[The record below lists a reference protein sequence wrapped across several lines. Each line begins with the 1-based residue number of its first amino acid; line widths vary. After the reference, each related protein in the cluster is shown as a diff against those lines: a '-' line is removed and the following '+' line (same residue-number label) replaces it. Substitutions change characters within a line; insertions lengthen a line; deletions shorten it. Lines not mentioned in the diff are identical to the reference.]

1 MTSSSDTTPR
11 STKLRT
17 VPSEAMMILLAPDG
31 YYTYL
36 QIPKS
41 FQSDS
46 STIFTITN
54 SSTIPLDMVDLIK
67 KNYRK
72 LSIKHHP
79 DKPGGDV
86 DTFRLLKR
94 AQTVLSSPK
103 LKQQY
108 DILGLDLDD
117 DEDEV
122 VSMGHDDDDDNNHS
136 GDSTATTNTTDDT
149 EPQTIL
155 EVMVHEITYTAI
167 NIVLQLSVR
176 TAILA
181 FASVFVTR
189 DLLLLFLAL
198 AILVFDGYQI
208 RTSQLYT
215 VRGLDSPIVTGTG
228 LIIMYK
234 ASVGSWSRSVIES
247 DTDNSTTSTDPSI
260 HFWLYWIG
268 ESMVI
273 FMVTHHA
280 LGPSRRTTPIV
291 ISGAATFGVLAAL
304 WFRGKFWNYII
315 VLLLEVFMACFI
327 LVSFPI
333 VEMIL
338 EAVLDDKLKK
348 MGDKV
353 RAKYAY
359 MERYYASKRKVKD

>member
-1 MTSSSDTTPR
+1 M
-11 STKLRT
+11 
-17 VPSEAMMILLAPDG
+17 LAPDG

-36 QIPKS
+36 QIPKTTNHPG
-41 FQSDS
+41 SDNS
-46 STIFTITN
+46 SSNTS
-54 SSTIPLDMVDLIK
+54 SSTIPPDMVDLIK

-117 DEDEV
+117 DEEEM
-122 VSMGHDDDDDNNHS
+122 VSMGHDDDDDGNNNHS

-155 EVMVHEITYTAI
+155 EVMVHEMTCTAI
-167 NIVLQLSVR
+167 TIVLQLSVR

-215 VRGLDSPIVTGTG
+215 VRGLDSPIVIGTG

-234 ASVGSWSRSVIES
+234 ASVGSWSRSVVES

-280 LGPSRRTTPIV
+280 LGPSRQTIPIV
-291 ISGAATFGVLAAL
+291 ISGAATFGVFAAL

-315 VLLLEVFMACFI
+315 VLLLEVFMAFFI

-353 RAKYAY
+353 RVQYAY
-359 MERYYASKRKVKD
+359 MERYYASKRKV